1 MQYLLLLH
9 VNESGWSQLTP
20 EQQAQGTAAY
30 MAYGEALRKAG
41 TFVGSNRLKPSSNA
55 TTVHIDNGKTQV
67 LDGPYTDTK
76 EQIGGYYLIDV
87 PDLDQALSW
96 AARCPA
102 ASHGVVEVRPVWQMT

>member
-9 VNESGWSQLTP
+9 VNESGWGHFTP
-20 EQQAQGTAAY
+20 EQQQQGLAAY
-30 MAYGEALRKAG
+30 MAYGEALRKANA
-41 TFVGSNRLKPSSNA
+41 FVGSNRLKPSANA
-55 TTVHIDNGKTQV
+55 TTVRIDNGKTQV

-87 PDLDQALSW
+87 ADLDAALSW

-102 ASHGVVEVRPVWQMT
+102 ANHGVVEVRPVWQMT

>member
-1 MQYLLLLH
+1 
-9 VNESGWSQLTP
+9 LTP
-20 EQQAQGTAAY
+20 EQQQQGLAAY
-30 MAYGEALRKAG
+30 MAYGEALRKANV
-41 TFVGSNRLKPSSNA
+41 FLGSNRLKPSSNA
-55 TTVHIDNGKTQV
+55 TTVRINNGKTQV

-87 PDLDQALSW
+87 ADLDAALSW